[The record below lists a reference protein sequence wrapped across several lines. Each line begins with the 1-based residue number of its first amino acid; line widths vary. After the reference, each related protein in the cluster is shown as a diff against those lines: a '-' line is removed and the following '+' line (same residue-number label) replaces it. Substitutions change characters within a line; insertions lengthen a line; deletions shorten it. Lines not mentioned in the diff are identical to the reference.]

1 MKARHWI
8 LVLTAGLMA
17 FQGAAAP
24 AMAAR
29 FRDVLG
35 AAGVLYAV
43 DRLTRDP
50 HQGPVVVAP
59 GEPQVVWYDEYGRPR
74 YDYYYYYVP
83 IYRPWYP
90 YPDVYWGVSVYWPWY
105 WRYPRR
111 RWAYH
116 SYPRY
121 YRPYWYSTQR
131 TRYYVHSTRNRLLW
145 THRPR
150 HKVVAPSRPHRY
162 APPARVV
169 HRRSTPSRTV
179 RVSSPPRTHRREA
192 PRTHRREAPRTHRRE
207 TPRRPKAR
215 PRSGGDERQAPP
227 SVDPGRRQDR
237 YSPPGGWGRGRREG
251 RWGRGR
257 H

>member
-1 MKARHWI
+1 MNARHCI
-8 LVLTAGLMA
+8 LVLTAGLMV
-17 FQGAAAP
+17 FQGVAAP

-59 GEPQVVWYDEYGRPR
+59 GDPEIVWYDEYGRPR

-83 IYRPWYP
+83 IYRPWYVV
-90 YPDVYWGVSVYWPWY
+90 PDAYWGVSVHWPWY

-111 RWAYH
+111 RWAHY

-121 YRPYWYSTQR
+121 YRPYWYSTRR
-131 TRYYVHSTRNRLLW
+131 TRYYVHSSRNRAIW

-150 HKVVAPSRPHRY
+150 HRVVVPSRPNRY
-162 APPARVV
+162 APPRHVV
-169 HRRSTPSRTV
+169 HRRKVPPRSV
-179 RVSSPPRTHRREA
+179 RVSSPPRSHRHEK
-192 PRTHRREAPRTHRRE
+192 
-207 TPRRPKAR
+207 PRRPKAR
-215 PRSGGDERQAPP
+215 PRSDDGDGRQSPP
-227 SVDPGRRQDR
+227 SVDPGRRRDR
-237 YSPPGGWGRGRREG
+237 YSPPGGWGRGHREG
-251 RWGRGR
+251 RGHGDGRRGRGR
-257 H
+257 R